1 MAANE
6 KLDNRELESFWI
18 EKKKKFT
25 TGNYN
30 FNKYKKKK
38 KKKNK
43 QHNEKTKWE
52 KIFARH
58 VSYIRVKI

>member
-18 EKKKKFT
+18 E
-25 TGNYN
+25 
-30 FNKYKKKK
+30 KKK